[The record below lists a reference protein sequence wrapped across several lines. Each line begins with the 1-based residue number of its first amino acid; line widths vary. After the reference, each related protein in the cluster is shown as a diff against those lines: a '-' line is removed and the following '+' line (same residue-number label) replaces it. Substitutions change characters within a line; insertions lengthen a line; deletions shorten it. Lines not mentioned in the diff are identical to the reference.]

1 MKKVIFLSGGNGMV
15 GRNILEHIE
24 SKNYKFLSPRSS
36 ELNLLRY
43 KDVEDFIASHKPELI
58 IHAAGVVGGIEANI
72 NNPVKFLVN
81 NLQMGINLLIASK
94 EQKVKNLIN
103 ISSSCTYPRNS
114 KIALTEDRI
123 LTGELEPT
131 NEGYALSKI
140 SIAKLCEYI
149 NLENRFLSYKTIIPS
164 NLYGKYDNFEE
175 NSSHMIPAVIKKIH
189 EAKKKNLEFVD
200 IWGNGLAR
208 REFMYASDFAD
219 FIYFS
224 IINFDKLPQNI
235 NVGIGRDYS
244 IDEYYKII
252 AKTIGFNGKFKN
264 DLTKPIGMEKKLID
278 IKRLNDFGWSYT
290 TSLEEGIKCTYE
302 YFLKMYGK

>member
-1 MKKVIFLSGGNGMV
+1 
-15 GRNILEHIE
+15 
-24 SKNYKFLSPRSS
+24 
-36 ELNLLRY
+36 
-43 KDVEDFIASHKPELI
+43 
-58 IHAAGVVGGIEANI
+58 
-72 NNPVKFLVN
+72 
-81 NLQMGINLLIASK
+81 
-94 EQKVKNLIN
+94 
-103 ISSSCTYPRNS
+103 
-114 KIALTEDRI
+114 
-123 LTGELEPT
+123 
-131 NEGYALSKI
+131 
-140 SIAKLCEYI
+140 
-149 NLENRFLSYKTIIPS
+149 
-164 NLYGKYDNFEE
+164 
-175 NSSHMIPAVIKKIH
+175 MIPAVIKKIH